1 MAPLISLSVPVY
13 GTESSLPALLDSVL
27 EQGLLLSSMNDSLI
41 FNPKKTLC
49 SLRPLRLNKKDKTS
63 DQAGCPLIEIL
74 IVNDG
79 SPAGGSLPKILK
91 PYKKKFKAIGV
102 PLILLEHSK
111 NLGLVEARRTAVQA
125 ASGTFI
131 CFADSDDTLPP
142 NALLHLYD
150 GLLASDTGSPADA
163 ADIIHGKAE
172 YNTDFSDEEAPLYK
186 EASLAEMEENIK
198 KVHTGLLEG
207 DELLNS
213 FLLKGELSSFLW
225 AKLFRTEAVKAAF
238 ADIPHTFCTMG
249 EDFLIYF
256 FILLHARS
264 YFGIEDIVYN
274 YHIGT
279 GISSNREIKDLA
291 RWERACTAAS
301 VFAVIFSY
309 LEEHPLSAPNAEKLT
324 SALQNRC
331 KTALLQNLSHL
342 KRVIPS
348 LRDEAY
354 KILCGYWGEEYVK
367 AAEKSMKNR

>member
-1 MAPLISLSVPVY
+1 MVPLISLSVPVY
-13 GTESSLPALLDSVL
+13 GTEGSLPALLDSVL
-27 EQGLLLSSMNDSLI
+27 AQAPLPISNGGQNR
-41 FNPKKTLC
+41 
-49 SLRPLRLNKKDKTS
+49 SLRISLKNSLFGHSHVADAK
-63 DQAGCPLIEIL
+63 AGHLPVEVI

-79 SPAGGSLPKILK
+79 SPAGGSLPTILK
-91 PYKKKFKAIGV
+91 PYKKKFKAAGI

-125 ASGTFI
+125 ASGARL

-142 NALLHLYD
+142 DALLHLYD
-150 GLLASDTGSPADA
+150 GLLASGNGSLADA

-172 YNTDFSDEEAPLYK
+172 YKTGFSDEEAPLYK

-207 DELLNS
+207 DDILNS
-213 FLLKGELSSFLW
+213 FLLKKELSSFLW
-225 AKLFRTEAVKAAF
+225 AKLFRTEAAKAAF

-324 SALQNRC
+324 AALQNRC
-331 KTALLQNLSHL
+331 KTALLQNLRHL

-354 KILCGYWGEEYVK
+354 AILCDYWGEEYVN
-367 AAEKSMKNR
+367 AAEKANRLT

>member
-1 MAPLISLSVPVY
+1 MTPLISLSVPVY
-13 GTESSLPALLDSVL
+13 GTEGSLPALLDSVL
-27 EQGLLLSSMNDSLI
+27 EQGLLLSSVNDSLI
-41 FNPKKTLC
+41 FNPKKTLR

-91 PYKKKFKAIGV
+91 PYKKKFKAFGI

-125 ASGTFI
+125 ASGTYL

-142 NALLHLYD
+142 DALLHFYN
-150 GLLASDTGSPADA
+150 GLLASGTGSLADA

-172 YNTDFSDEEAPLYK
+172 YKTGFSDEEAPLYK
-186 EASLAEMEENIK
+186 EAPLAEMEENIK
-198 KVHTGLLEG
+198 KIHTGLLEG
-207 DELLNS
+207 GELLNS

-225 AKLFRTEAVKAAF
+225 AKLFRTEAAKAAF

-256 FILLHARS
+256 FILLQARS
-264 YFGIEDIVYN
+264 YFGIGDTVYN

-279 GISSNREIKDLA
+279 GISSNQEIKDLA

-301 VFAVIFSY
+301 AFAVIFSY
-309 LEEHPLSAPNAEKLT
+309 LEKHPFSSPNAEKLT

-331 KTALLQNLSHL
+331 KTALLQNLRHL

-348 LRDEAY
+348 LRDDAY
-354 KILCGYWGEEYVK
+354 TILCDYWGEEYVN